1 MAGRRPLRVAV
12 AMMLLSTTGLSA
24 RDAPAQSNEEL
35 MAIIREQQRQIDELS
50 RKVDALT
57 GQTQAAEDKAE
68 TATETAQKVE
78 EEAPDIKVKW
88 GPGATI
94 SSKDGNW
101 SVHVFGRLQ
110 VDGGALGDDD
120 DFYKNDNAA
129 ELRAARLGIEGH
141 FYDWKYKFEP
151 DFGLGEVDVKDAYIE
166 YDGEYVEPAYVRI
179 GQYKVPNSLEWLTN
193 RLFITFMERA
203 AIVDA
208 FGLTPQIGLGSGVS
222 GSR

>member
-1 MAGRRPLRVAV
+1 MAGRRQLRVAV
-12 AMMLLSTTGLSA
+12 AMTLLSSTGLSA
-24 RDAPAQSNEEL
+24 RDVGAQSNEEL

-120 DFYKNDNAA
+120 DSTRTTMPPSCAP
-129 ELRAARLGIEGH
+129 RASA
-141 FYDWKYKFEP
+141 
-151 DFGLGEVDVKDAYIE
+151 
-166 YDGEYVEPAYVRI
+166 
-179 GQYKVPNSLEWLTN
+179 S
-193 RLFITFMERA
+193 RA
-203 AIVDA
+203 
-208 FGLTPQIGLGSGVS
+208 TYTTGSTS
-222 GSR
+222 WSPTSA